1 VNFLIKPSSLDER
14 IHSLDIVRGFALFG
28 IFLVNMPA
36 FFLPI
41 LYIDQQKVAE
51 TVLDKATVIFI
62 DIFAQANFYTLFSFL
77 FGFGTIFFYER
88 VKEKQ
93 LRPLPYLLRRF
104 LFLLGLGI
112 IHMVLIWHGDIL
124 ITYALT
130 AFILILFLSAKGKTL
145 RNTAIAMIA
154 FPHVVVGLLVM
165 ISGRS
170 SLPERPKFA
179 KDIQEV
185 YHQGSFLEI
194 TSQRIADYLYVHGG
208 IGIVFILITL
218 LPMFL
223 LGAYFAKE
231 KLFHHVS
238 EHKVKLKKLAIISLA
253 IGLPLKVLPYFTD
266 HILASMYQDGIG
278 GPLMAIGYATTI
290 VLLVE
295 AKIGLKVLAPLRY
308 IGRMSL
314 SNYILQSVVCT
325 FLFYSYGLG
334 LYGSVTHKVGLLLTL
349 VIFIGQIFVSKWWLK
364 NYQYGPLEWVWRTVT
379 YKNVLSMKR
388 GTTVKVNE

>member
-1 VNFLIKPSSLDER
+1 VEKLIKPSEAKER
-14 IHSLDIVRGFALFG
+14 IHAIDIVRGFALFG

-36 FFLPI
+36 FFMPI
-41 LYIDQQKVAE
+41 LYIDQQKATE

-88 VKEKQ
+88 LKEKE

-104 LFLLGLGI
+104 LFLLLLGV

-124 ITYALT
+124 ITYAIT
-130 AFILILFLSAKGKTL
+130 AFVLILFLNAKGKTL
-145 RNTAIAMIA
+145 LNTAIAMIGL
-154 FPHVVVGLLVM
+154 PHLFVGLLVI

-170 SLPERPKFA
+170 SSPERPKSA
-179 KDIQEV
+179 NDIQEV
-185 YHQGSFLEI
+185 YQHGSFLEI
-194 TSQRIADYLYVHGG
+194 TSQRIADYFYVHGG
-208 IGIVFILITL
+208 LGIVFILITL

-231 KLFHHVS
+231 KLFHHVG
-238 EHKVKLKKLAIISLA
+238 EHKSKLKMLAFITLA
-253 IGLPLKVLPYFTD
+253 IGIPLKVLPHFTD
-266 HILASMYQDGIG
+266 HIIASMYQDGIG

-295 AKIGLKVLAPLRY
+295 AKVGLKVLAPLRY

-314 SNYILQSVVCT
+314 SNYILQSVICT

-334 LYGSVTHKVGLLLTL
+334 LYGSITHKVGLLLTL
-349 VIFIGQIFVSKWWLK
+349 AIFVGQIFLSKWWLQ

-379 YKNVLSMKR
+379 YNIVLLMKR
-388 GTTVKVNE
+388 KVFVKENE